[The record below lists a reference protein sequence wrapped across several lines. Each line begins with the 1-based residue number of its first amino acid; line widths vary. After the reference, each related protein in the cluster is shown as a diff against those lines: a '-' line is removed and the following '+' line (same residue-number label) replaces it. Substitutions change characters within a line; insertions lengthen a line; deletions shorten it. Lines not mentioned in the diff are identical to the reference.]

1 MYLQKKLNCL
11 KECRKKTRQND
22 IKLRQ
27 SILTSDFYVPRHQME
42 QVNSLGV
49 LVFLTSVRDREVGLR
64 FLLLLL
70 ADVNCLRASF
80 LVGIM
85 VTARTWTQ
93 IFSLQIPSSF
103 HWHGPGAAGPKKI
116 CLWLTFLRE
125 SQDMASGWEGW
136 GRGPALTVEGV
147 RKQSVH
153 EVSWV
158 LPVICCV
165 MTLNKSDLALAI
177 A

>member
-27 SILTSDFYVPRHQME
+27 SILTSHFYVPRHQME

-49 LVFLTSVRDREVGLR
+49 LVFLTSVRDRKVGLR

-85 VTARTWTQ
+85 VTART
-93 IFSLQIPSSF
+93 
-103 HWHGPGAAGPKKI
+103 
-116 CLWLTFLRE
+116 
-125 SQDMASGWEGW
+125 
-136 GRGPALTVEGV
+136 
-147 RKQSVH
+147 
-153 EVSWV
+153 
-158 LPVICCV
+158 
-165 MTLNKSDLALAI
+165 
-177 A
+177 